1 MSAAVPGDDA
11 SVPRPAARALH
22 VAMAVANDI
31 EQDARVRKTALALAD
46 AGHRVTLLHVVT
58 GRSRDKVGSL
68 GPVTTVGLPVPYVL
82 RDALA
87 EGHVVRTGLA
97 PGSYASDTELALDQG
112 AAALRSLRSAHAG
125 PAARARAAAA
135 AATVRLRTRL
145 HEAHRERAER
155 GREDG
160 AEDAPRPWR
169 EVLPNVGDLDLT
181 FARRLWRLDPD
192 VLHVHDIHLLE
203 AGVIALRRLRA
214 QGRSVS
220 LVYDAHEFVPGMAAR
235 DAVAAQAWSA
245 MERELIGSV
254 DAVVTVSEPIADAL
268 RREYRLPERPTV
280 TLNSPRLADLEP
292 TDADVRT
299 AAGLAPEVPLLVYS
313 GVINPRRGVLTAV
326 DALAHLPGVHLA
338 VVSVPHAATPAAK
351 VLTDHA
357 REIGVTDRV
366 HVVDPVATEQIV
378 SFLSTADAGVHPMM
392 GGLPNHEMALPNK
405 LFDYLFAGLPVL
417 VSDVREM
424 ARFVGEHKVGE
435 TFRPLDAADL
445 ARAAQTVLSSPGAYR
460 EHAADPALRAQVSW
474 EAQAQGLAD
483 LYARLAT
490 RVAGRTAPR
499 RSPGPVRRLL
509 RRSAAG
515 S

>member
-1 MSAAVPGDDA
+1 MSAGVPADD
-11 SVPRPAARALH
+11 VPTRQPAQRALH

-31 EQDARVRKTALALAD
+31 EQDARVRKTALALAE
-46 AGHRVTLLHVVT
+46 AGHRVTLLHAVT
-58 GRSRDKVGSL
+58 GRSRDKVGAL

-87 EGHVVRTGLA
+87 EGHVVRTGLP
-97 PGSYASDTELALDQG
+97 PGGYASDTELALDQG

-135 AATVRLRTRL
+135 AAAVRLRTRL
-145 HEAHRERAER
+145 HEAHRDRAER
-155 GREDG
+155 NREG
-160 AEDAPRPWR
+160 VPEDAPRPWR

-192 VLHVHDIHLLE
+192 VLHIHDIHLLE
-203 AGVIALRRLRA
+203 AGVIAVRRLRA

-235 DAVAAQAWSA
+235 DAEAAQAWAA

-254 DAVVTVSEPIADAL
+254 DGVVTVSEPIADAL
-268 RREYRLPERPTV
+268 RREYGLPERPTV
-280 TLNSPRLADLEP
+280 TLNSPRQADLEP

-299 AAGLAPEVPLLVYS
+299 AAGLAPGVPLLVYS

-351 VLTDHA
+351 VLADHA
-357 REIGVTDRV
+357 REIGVGDRV

-378 SFLSTADAGVHPMM
+378 SFLSTADAGVHPMI

-424 ARFVGEHKVGE
+424 ARFVGENKVGE

-445 ARAAQTVLSSPGAYR
+445 ARAAQTVLGSPGTYR
-460 EHAADPALRAQVSW
+460 EHAADPALRAQVAW
-474 EAQAQGLAD
+474 EAQAEALAD
-483 LYARLAT
+483 LYSRLAPSPG
-490 RVAGRTAPR
+490 GRAAPR
-499 RSPGPVRRLL
+499 RGGRVRRLI
-509 RRSAAG
+509 RRAAG